1 MTYIVNATYRDVSR
15 TLFSGRYIEVLARV
29 SELCYSSRYNATF
42 IQRGPMNAKT
52 RQRRPAF
59 DREAGVAIAQALFHE
74 RGYDAVSLADLTE
87 AMNIK
92 PPSFYA
98 AYGSKAAL
106 FERAMLR
113 YAQENALPLE
123 ELLAPDRP
131 PAQALP
137 ALLLAAAEQYGRDSL
152 LRGCM
157 ITEGLRADDPAARQT
172 AENLANG
179 GIQAI
184 RAYLDQVSPQD
195 AQTLADYMAVTL
207 RGLSASACNGMPYE
221 RLMQVARTAGRFI
234 AHGLAEKTEE
244 STAASISSDP

>member
-1 MTYIVNATYRDVSR
+1 
-15 TLFSGRYIEVLARV
+15 
-29 SELCYSSRYNATF
+29 
-42 IQRGPMNAKT
+42 MNAKT

-74 RGYDAVSLADLTE
+74 RGYDAVSLADLTQ
-87 AMNIK
+87 AMDIK

-98 AYGSKAAL
+98 AYGSKAEL

-113 YAQENALPLE
+113 YVQEHALPLA
-123 ELLAPDRP
+123 ELLAPEKAP
-131 PAQALP
+131 SEALP
-137 ALLLAAAEQYGRDSL
+137 ALLLAAAEQYGQDSL

-157 ITEGLRADDPAARQT
+157 ITEGMRADDQAARGM
-172 AENLANG
+172 AENLGNR

-184 RAYLDQVSPQD
+184 RDYLDRFHPQG
-195 AQTLADYMAVTL
+195 AQAMADYVVITL

-234 AHGLAEKTEE
+234 AHELEADGPKT
-244 STAASISSDP
+244 AS

>member
-1 MTYIVNATYRDVSR
+1 
-15 TLFSGRYIEVLARV
+15 
-29 SELCYSSRYNATF
+29 
-42 IQRGPMNAKT
+42 MNAKT

-113 YAQENALPLE
+113 YAQENALPLD

-131 PAQALP
+131 PAEALP
-137 ALLLAAAEQYGRDSL
+137 ALLLAAAEQYGQDSM

-157 ITEGLRADDPAARQT
+157 ITEGLRADDRVARQM
-172 AENLANG
+172 AENLATSG
-179 GIQAI
+179 LQAI
-184 RAYLDQVSPQD
+184 RAYLDQVRPQD
-195 AQTLADYMAVTL
+195 AQTLADYVVVTL

-221 RLMQVARTAGRFI
+221 RLTEVARTAGRFI
-234 AHGLAEKTEE
+234 ARELEAESEE
-244 STAASISSDP
+244 SAAASVSSNP

>member
-1 MTYIVNATYRDVSR
+1 
-15 TLFSGRYIEVLARV
+15 
-29 SELCYSSRYNATF
+29 
-42 IQRGPMNAKT
+42 MNTKT

-74 RGYDAVSLADLTE
+74 RGYDAVSLADLTQ
-87 AMNIK
+87 AMDIK

-113 YAQENALPLE
+113 YAQENALPLD

-131 PAQALP
+131 PAEALP

-157 ITEGLRADDPAARQT
+157 ITEGMRADDPAARQM

-179 GIQAI
+179 GLQAI
-184 RAYLDQVSPQD
+184 RAYLDQVHPQQ
-195 AQTLADYMAVTL
+195 AQALADYVVVTL
-207 RGLSASACNGMPYE
+207 RGLSASACHGMPYE
-221 RLMQVARTAGRFI
+221 RLTEVARTAGRFI
-234 AHGLAEKTEE
+234 ARELEAESEE
-244 STAASISSDP
+244 SAAASVSSNP